1 MPNWFAIFALLAWP
15 LVAAWLY
22 SSQPIGRATIWTILG
37 AFLLLPV
44 GASIKFQGIPPF
56 DKTSI
61 PNLAALFGCMLVL
74 RRPPRFWRGFGSTEF
89 LLLMILIAP
98 FITAELNT
106 DPIVLANGDVLP
118 AESHYDAVSAIYNE
132 FVLLIPFF
140 LGRQLLRSSADNKE
154 ILRILVIAGLLY
166 SLPMLWEIRMS
177 PQLHTWIY
185 GYFQH
190 SFAQVR
196 RDGGFRPIVFMP
208 HPLVAAFFAMTYAV
222 AAAALWR
229 TRARVLR
236 LSPAA
241 ITGYFSLV
249 LILCRSLASLVYGA
263 LLVPLV
269 RWMNPRL
276 QMRIALL
283 LASIALSYPLLRSAD
298 LVPTASMIDAAAM
311 VSEDRS
317 ESLKTRLDQEQ
328 LLLEKAS
335 HRFLFGWGRWGRS
348 RVYAYN
354 DESAGDISIT
364 DGRWIITIGQFGLF
378 GFLAEFGLLVLPV
391 FRAASVLKFAESK
404 HDSIYLAALSLIVA
418 ISIFDLLPNGWLIPW
433 TWLLAGALLG
443 RAESLRVVARQQART
458 KLYATV
464 ASTAKVG

>member
-1 MPNWFAIFALLAWP
+1 MITPNWFAIFALLAWP

-22 SSQPIGRATIWTILG
+22 SSQPVGRATIWTILG

-44 GASIKFQGIPPF
+44 GASIKFQGIPSF
-56 DKTSI
+56 DKDSI

-74 RRPPRFWRGFGSTEF
+74 RRPPRFWRSFGVAELLLF
-89 LLLMILIAP
+89 LLLIAP

-106 DPIVLANGDVLP
+106 DPIVLANNVLP
-118 AESHYDAVSAIYNE
+118 AESHYDAVSAIFNQ

-140 LGRQLLRSSADNKE
+140 LGRQLLRSSPDNKE

-185 GYFQH
+185 GYFPHFFGQMI
-190 SFAQVR
+190 R
-196 RDGGFRPIVFMP
+196 EGGFRPVVFMP
-208 HPLVAAFFAMTYAV
+208 HGLVVAFFAMTTTV

-229 TRARVLR
+229 TQTCVAR
-236 LSPAA
+236 LSPAV
-241 ITGYFSLV
+241 ITGYLSLV
-249 LILCRSLASLVYGA
+249 LILCKSLGSLVYGA

-269 RWMNPRL
+269 RWTNPRVQVL
-276 QMRIALL
+276 VALL
-283 LASIALSYPLLRSAD
+283 LASIALVYPLLRSAD
-298 LVPTASMIDAAAM
+298 FIPTKSMVDAAAM
-311 VSEDRS
+311 VSADRA
-317 ESLKTRLDQEQ
+317 ESLKTRFDQEQ
-328 LLLEKAS
+328 LLLEHAS
-335 HRFLFGWGRWGRS
+335 LRPLFGWGRWGRN
-348 RVYAYN
+348 RIYDAEY
-354 DESAGDISIT
+354 GKDISIT
-364 DGRWIITIGQFGLF
+364 DGHWIITIGQFGLF

-404 HDSIYLAALSLIVA
+404 HDRIYFAALSLILA
-418 ISIFDLLPNGWLIPW
+418 ISVIDLLPNGFLTPW

-443 RAESLRVVARQQART
+443 RAESLRVVARERVKK
-458 KLYATV
+458 KLYPTI